1 MFTNEWRNFW
11 GLKTEPFSCE
21 DADKDYILAELDAD
35 TVHSGFDRIYGD
47 PRMPA
52 PGIVFGEKGS
62 GKSGLRLMMR
72 RRLEEHNLAHPDTK
86 IFILEYIDFNGFLE
100 HFRGMDSRTAEKVL
114 GEWSLSDH
122 IDSLLSIGTTKL
134 VDSCLDDSEKP
145 DKLSRKQKL
154 NLLLLASLYYNSKHR
169 TAAHAQRSLGL
180 ALRFFNT
187 RQFAAKIM
195 LALLVVSAVILAGVP
210 HFAKGDVGPAKY
222 WYAGGALLMAFAF
235 GRQRLANYLLL
246 RRARAA
252 AASIRVLPRDAAPIA
267 SVLGS
272 IPARERAEFALPES
286 NREEG
291 RFELLQRLFDLTQ
304 ATGYQGWYVLM
315 DRVDEPS
322 LLSGD
327 SRLMSK
333 FIEKLLDIKLLQYP
347 GLALKLFLPI
357 ELESLYRT
365 ATPADLK
372 SMRLDKSN
380 LIPEL
385 KWGGQEL
392 YEIANKRL
400 QACLQPDSSLK
411 SLADLF
417 DEDLDLDYLRATLQ
431 VLGTPRYC
439 FGFIS
444 AVIMAHVKE
453 LPCDLDKDD
462 PRWRIPR
469 SRFDVER
476 AAWIDRTGLLRR
488 TMN

>member
-1 MFTNEWRNFW
+1 
-11 GLKTEPFSCE
+11 
-21 DADKDYILAELDAD
+21 
-35 TVHSGFDRIYGD
+35 
-47 PRMPA
+47 
-52 PGIVFGEKGS
+52 
-62 GKSGLRLMMR
+62 
-72 RRLEEHNLAHPDTK
+72 
-86 IFILEYIDFNGFLE
+86 
-100 HFRGMDSRTAEKVL
+100 
-114 GEWSLSDH
+114 
-122 IDSLLSIGTTKL
+122 
-134 VDSCLDDSEKP
+134 
-145 DKLSRKQKL
+145 SRKQKL

-169 TAAHAQRSLGL
+169 TAAHAQRSLAL
-180 ALRFFNT
+180 ALRFFNS
-187 RQFAAKIM
+187 RQFASKAM
-195 LALLVVSAVILAGVP
+195 LILLSIISVLIASFP
-210 HFAKGDVGPAKY
+210 HISDEDVGAAKY
-222 WYAGGALLMAFAF
+222 WYAGGALLLAFTW
-235 GRQRLANYLLL
+235 GRDRLSNFFLM

-252 AASIRVLPRDAAPIA
+252 ATSVRVLPRDAAPIA
-267 SVLGS
+267 AVLGS
-272 IPARERAEFALPES
+272 IPARERAEYALPES

-304 ATGYQGWYVLM
+304 AAGYQGWYVLM

-327 SRLMSK
+327 SSLMSK

-347 GLALKLFLPI
+347 GLALKMFLPI

-365 ATPADLK
+365 ASPTDLK

-400 QACLQPDSSLK
+400 QACLRSGSSLK
-411 SLADLF
+411 SLSGLF
-417 DEDLDLDYLRATLQ
+417 KDELDLDYLRGTLQ

-439 FGFIS
+439 FGFLS

-462 PRWRIPR
+462 ERWRIPR